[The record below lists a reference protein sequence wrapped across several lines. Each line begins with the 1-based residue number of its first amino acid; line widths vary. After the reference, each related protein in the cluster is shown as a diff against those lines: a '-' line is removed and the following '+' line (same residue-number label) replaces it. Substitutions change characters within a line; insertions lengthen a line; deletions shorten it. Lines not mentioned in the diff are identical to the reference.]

1 MVVCFANAACGADAG
16 TATAAPARTNA
27 EQSIPGLC
35 WYRHTQR
42 ASGPCPRALDP
53 TLRSCCFSHA
63 GADPQVPQKEAHR
76 DEGRIQTPAYVTVDD
91 PGLPLPQTLRRRSEP
106 DLECRADSL
115 VRVNYIADGAC
126 RTFNIYSFRLDSRR
140 RQSQTSASDRERSV
154 PASDV
159 SGGAM
164 SVALQTETGKEDIQ
178 GRHPRLAVAD
188 IQSRGADRWRDAA
201 AQTCQRPGCCT
212 IRTRPW
218 TESGTCISA
227 VRAPAP
233 SGPACRCAQGPTAA
247 MSVSTWTDMNE

>member
-115 VRVNYIADGAC
+115 VRVRVNYIADGAC
-126 RTFNIYSFRLDSRR
+126 STYTVFDWIHGAVRVRLQLQIANALSRHRMCQGARCLSHFRPRRERKTFKEGIRAWQWQTFNLAARIAGGTQQRKHASVRAVARFARDPGQRVARALALYVHRR
-140 RQSQTSASDRERSV
+140 RQVPPVAARRGQPPPCLSRRGQT
-154 PASDV
+154 
-159 SGGAM
+159 
-164 SVALQTETGKEDIQ
+164 
-178 GRHPRLAVAD
+178 
-188 IQSRGADRWRDAA
+188 
-201 AQTCQRPGCCT
+201 
-212 IRTRPW
+212 
-218 TESGTCISA
+218 
-227 VRAPAP
+227 
-233 SGPACRCAQGPTAA
+233 
-247 MSVSTWTDMNE
+247 